1 MADLNSYYISNY
13 TNDIWTNLITT
24 SSKSLILS
32 IGVTNDSDDPV
43 ICEIRITDSTGT
55 EQFKL
60 LPSIELPPH
69 DGISNSDRIVLQK
82 GYKIDV
88 KASAPGVTFMVNL
101 AENESI

>member
-1 MADLNSYYISNY
+1 MADLNSHYVSNY
-13 TNDIWTNLITT
+13 TNDTWTNLITV

-32 IGVTNDSDDPV
+32 IGATNDSDNSV
-43 ICEIRITDSTGT
+43 TCEIRITDSTGT
-55 EQFKL
+55 EKFKL

-69 DGISNSDRIVLQK
+69 DGITNSDRIVLQP

-101 AENESI
+101 AENENI